1 MSGDLLSTYFIHLMD
16 CIIESKR
23 KLNDN
28 DFQEFSSVIF
38 KIIDHD
44 EEFKPIFEKVIK
56 YKQSIETIY
65 DLFKKN

>member
-1 MSGDLLSTYFIHLMD
+1 MD